1 MSRVRRG
8 RNPNDAFLITTIIVM
23 FAIFLTV
30 LLKGFRFGRSNSL
43 MYLYYDE
50 GDEGNNSSEP
60 IIEYLSNNENENVT
74 KAKSAAD
81 FLYSK
86 DSGDRIVEFYNP
98 VSLYVVLVYVPFTY
112 ELFFCLSRWYITQL
126 I

>member
-8 RNPNDAFLITTIIVM
+8 GNPNDAFLITTIIVM
-23 FAIFLTV
+23 FAIFLAV

-60 IIEYLSNNENENVT
+60 IIEYLSNENENVT

-98 VSLYVVLVYVPFTY
+98 VSLYVLLVDVPFTY